1 VFPDVLTTDRLRL
14 ERCCRENVSV
24 REFYEAASHRNPNI
38 EEITEHLSWNPH
50 ESMQDSRGTLAH
62 FEETWEA
69 GEIATYA
76 IRPRD
81 GEDGAG
87 ELAGTCG
94 LTCDWDRDTAT
105 LGVWLDK
112 PFWGRGYSGER
123 ADTLLELAFDHLDLG
138 MVAVTHHADNENS
151 ERAVAKYVERHGGR
165 REGLLRNH
173 AETADGPVD
182 AVRYTV
188 SSEEW
193 MTANGHN

>member
-1 VFPDVLTTDRLRL
+1 MFPDVLTTDRLRL
-14 ERCCRENVSV
+14 ERCSRENVAV
-24 REFYEAASHRNPNI
+24 REFYGAASRRNPDI

-50 ESMQDSRGTLAH
+50 ESMQESRGTLAH
-62 FEETWEA
+62 FEETWED
-69 GEIATYA
+69 GETATYA

-112 PFWGRGYSGER
+112 RFWGRGYSGER
-123 ADTLLELAFDHLDLG
+123 ADALLELAFDRLDLG
-138 MVAVTHHADNENS
+138 LVAVSHHADNENS
-151 ERAVAKYVERHGGR
+151 GRAITKYVEANGGH
-165 REGLLRNH
+165 REGLLRNF
-173 AETADGPVD
+173 AETPDGPVD
-182 AVRYTV
+182 AVRYTI

-193 MTANGHN
+193 AAANRRD